1 MHIHFPGC
9 LPADLEKIYESKRSA
24 GLPATPTSSCCAQG
38 VLTVPLKSSMVS
50 ACMAVAL
57 GQSQTVMECH
67 YNIQPFLMTPE
78 WMALVA
84 TWLKGH
90 GEGICAVWNPPKMAK
105 NMKGSVSWAFLQLD
119 RVVVSNVFAQSSLL
133 VSYQMTCHE
142 HFLSCLYSIHWSVET
157 AHNDNVRTGFS
168 NVPVSRAENILYF
181 ISTTA
186 RHVIHSPVRVE
197 HGLTYAANLSV
208 PKISFRSGWC
218 WPSGTLLQQYWS
230 WVLTFSRWVC
240 WRSGL
245 EDAEEAPLQ
254 NKQLWKST
262 LISHW
267 RWCFFFP
274 ISNGWWSTIHPSPS
288 PEVVTVVSTSQTCER
303 HCPPQFTAQLVLLR
317 WCVGEWVKW
326 WNSATA
332 RLLLL
337 WWWRWPCH
345 VQVCRWI

>member
-9 LPADLEKIYESKRSA
+9 LHADLKKYIYIYESKRSP
-24 GLPATPTSSCCAQG
+24 GLPATPTSSCWAQA

-57 GQSQTVMECH
+57 GQSRTVMECH
-67 YNIQPFLMTPE
+67 YNIQTFLMTPE

-90 GEGICAVWNPPKMAK
+90 GEGICAVWNSSKMAT

-142 HFLSCLYSIHWSVET
+142 HFLSCLSIHWSVET
-157 AHNDNVRTGFS
+157 AHNDNIRTGFS

-245 EDAEEAPLQ
+245 EDAEETF
-254 NKQLWKST
+254 NKTSSYGSPPWT

-267 RWCFFFP
+267 RWGFFFFQFP
-274 ISNGWWSTIHPSPS
+274 MDGEAPSIL
-288 PEVVTVVSTSQTCER
+288 
-303 HCPPQFTAQLVLLR
+303 HHLLR
-317 WCVGEWVKW
+317 
-326 WNSATA
+326 
-332 RLLLL
+332 
-337 WWWRWPCH
+337 
-345 VQVCRWI
+345 